1 MYWGFHN
8 ATQMTLNSN
17 CLSKYS
23 CPLSLPPLC
32 APIPICLQS
41 LYKSILFPLLRE
53 IHAFSLRS
61 LLVHSLSG
69 CVDCSI
75 IILYFKANNHLKVSI
90 YHGFLSGSG
99 YLIQDFFFLVPDI
112 CLKISWCHFFT
123 SWVILHCVK
132 VLHFSYAFFCWETT
146 NLLQISR
153 SYK

>member
-112 CLKISWCHFFT
+112 CLKISWCHFFKQLSDT
-123 SWVILHCVK
+123 PLCKHTTFIYLFFSWQTTGL
-132 VLHFSYAFFCWETT
+132 FSVSGYYE
-146 NLLQISR
+146 
-153 SYK
+153 